1 MDEVQD
7 SAFVFSH
14 QSRGKHLLKLGQ
26 EQQTPWWLFQGS
38 FGFGISPLS
47 PEVVWIPCGSRLK
60 KKIQRTT
67 LGVLVVWFSTI
78 LRSSLFRSWDD
89 SVWPRPKP
97 CWSNEQLGCF
107 QNIMA
112 FHLVTNVLA
121 KNPVVLA
128 EFFYFRWLNVNDSLG
143 SIPILL
149 LRFQVWF
156 FQSTFWLVGSPL

>member
-1 MDEVQD
+1 
-7 SAFVFSH
+7 
-14 QSRGKHLLKLGQ
+14 
-26 EQQTPWWLFQGS
+26 
-38 FGFGISPLS
+38 
-47 PEVVWIPCGSRLK
+47 
-60 KKIQRTT
+60 
-67 LGVLVVWFSTI
+67 
-78 LRSSLFRSWDD
+78 
-89 SVWPRPKP
+89 
-97 CWSNEQLGCF
+97 
-107 QNIMA
+107 MA